1 MNSPSRRPNIL
12 LIQVDQMAAP
22 ALPVYGHPLVK
33 APNIAALAQQSVV
46 FDNAYCNSPI
56 CASSRYSMLSGRL
69 PSAIQ
74 AFDNASEFSSAIPTL
89 AHYLRSMGY
98 SATLSGKMHF
108 VGPDQLHGYEERLTT
123 DIYPSDFSWTPNWTE
138 GPKNKPTG
146 ISMSNVVDSGV
157 CARSL
162 QIDYDEEVEFNSLQ
176 KLYDLARFSDE
187 KPFFLTVSFTHPH
200 SPYTTLQKYWD
211 LYPHDGIDMPAVPPI
226 PLDQMDEQSRWLYYS
241 HGRDLHTVTDEHV
254 RNARHAYYGMITYID
269 EKVGRLL
276 STLEAVG
283 LRENTV
289 IVFTSDH
296 GEMLGERGMWY
307 KQTFFEWSSRVP
319 FMISCPEK
327 FKPSR
332 VSRVVSL
339 VDLMPTLL
347 DLASEGSPPATATRL
362 DGQSM
367 VPLLHGDD
375 GTWPDV
381 AISEYSDMGVCA
393 PCRMLRRGKFKYVY
407 THGFP
412 AQLFD
417 LEADPSELENL
428 AGKGEFQTIEED
440 LGREILKGWDPEVM
454 HQAVLESQRRRL
466 FIQRVTEPSPYF
478 DNWSYVVRQGDRTR
492 YVRAGTGGS
501 TNTKA
506 KARFPYVVPVPPD
519 KAQTLVAT
527 HEVAPT
533 DLPMRSRSK

>member
-1 MNSPSRRPNIL
+1 MNSNHRHPNIL

-33 APNIAALAQQSVV
+33 APHIAALAEKSVV
-46 FDNAYCNSPI
+46 FDSAYCNSPI

-69 PSAIQ
+69 PSAIR

-89 AHYLRSMGY
+89 AHYLRSLGY
-98 SATLSGKMHF
+98 SATLGGKMHF
-108 VGPDQLHGYEERLTT
+108 VGPDQLHGFEERLTT

-146 ISMSNVVDSGV
+146 ISMSNVVDAGV

-162 QIDYDEEVEFNSLQ
+162 QIDYDEEVEFHSVQ
-176 KLYDLARFSDE
+176 KLYDLARYAND

-200 SPYTTLQKYWD
+200 SPYTTRQEYWD
-211 LYPHDGIDMPAVPPI
+211 LYQHDAIDMPAVPPI
-226 PLDQMDEQSRWLYYS
+226 PLEELDEQSRWLYYS

-254 RNARHAYYGMITYID
+254 RTARHAYYGMISYID

-276 STLEAVG
+276 HTLEAVG
-283 LRENTV
+283 LRDNTIV
-289 IVFTSDH
+289 VFTSDH

-319 FMISCPEK
+319 FMISYPEQ
-327 FKPSR
+327 FKPAR
-332 VSRVVSL
+332 VSKVVSL

-347 DLASEGSPPATATRL
+347 ELASPGAPPAAVTAL
-362 DGQSM
+362 DGHSL
-367 VPLLHGDD
+367 VPLLQGKDAD
-375 GTWPDV
+375 WPDV

-393 PCRMLRRGKFKYVY
+393 PCRMLRRGKYKYVY
-407 THGFP
+407 THGHP
-412 AQLFD
+412 AQLYD
-417 LEADPSELENL
+417 VQADPKELNNL
-428 AGKGEFQTIEED
+428 AGQAAFQAVEQQLARD
-440 LGREILKGWDPEVM
+440 ILEGWDAEDI
-454 HQAVLESQRRRL
+454 HQRVLESQRQRL
-466 FIQRVTEPSPYF
+466 FIHRVAEQSSHF
-478 DNWSYVVRQGDRTR
+478 DNWSHVVRQGDDTR

-506 KARFPYVVPVPPD
+506 KARFPYVVPVSPD
-519 KAQTLVAT
+519 NA
-527 HEVAPT
+527 
-533 DLPMRSRSK
+533 